1 MSTWYLNPF
10 PSAMDAPIPVSDA
23 NEKITFFILS
33 KKCIVLVR
41 ELRFNINLEW
51 ILECKTVLAGSKKL

>member
-1 MSTWYLNPF
+1 
-10 PSAMDAPIPVSDA
+10 MDAPIPVSDA

-51 ILECKTVLAGSKKL
+51 ILECKTVLAGSKKIMNSVGV